1 MGDFSAAIIGDGECN
16 IIGSDGGGDPVYN
29 INGLDDDGMSKSGRL
44 FSDSV
49 GDLRMSTRSM
59 SKERGGGA
67 GPTTNTNN
75 VSISSIQ
82 NSPRVMRAAV
92 FSNERP
98 FDSRKSSE
106 NLLLRNNVSVGSRSL
121 DPNTWSQIAIPVD
134 LEPFLHPEKL
144 VYPVIDSPK

>member
-1 MGDFSAAIIGDGECN
+1 MGDFSPVIIGDGGDFSVIRGEN
-16 IIGSDGGGDPVYN
+16 DNGSIEDHESN
-29 INGLDDDGMSKSGRL
+29 NCKSSGRL
-44 FSDSV
+44 FSDSL
-49 GDLRMSTRSM
+49 GDLRVVT
-59 SKERGGGA
+59 RGGSFGKGGVA
-67 GPTTNTNN
+67 NN

-92 FSNERP
+92 FSNDRP